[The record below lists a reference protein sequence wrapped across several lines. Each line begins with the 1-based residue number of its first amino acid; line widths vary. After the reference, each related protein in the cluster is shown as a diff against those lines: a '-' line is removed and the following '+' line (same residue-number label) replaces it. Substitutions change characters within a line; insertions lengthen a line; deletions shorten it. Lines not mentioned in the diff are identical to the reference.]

1 MSNISRD
8 DRIDDV
14 AAGDIVAVDRG
25 TGEARPYKVVHK
37 DAGEE
42 GSSYVVTYEDDDGE
56 TFQIDYPAG
65 TRVTRSLEA
74 KWESGQSPTPHNRQ
88 RP

>member
-25 TGEARPYKVVHK
+25 TGEARAYKVVHK

-42 GSSYVVTYEDDDGE
+42 GSSYVVTY
-56 TFQIDYPAG
+56 
-65 TRVTRSLEA
+65 
-74 KWESGQSPTPHNRQ
+74 
-88 RP
+88 